1 MLDKQL
7 VGVCCELYS
16 KHCIGLK
23 SEQKDMLRDGLKNEC
38 FSKTAKEVALEL
50 RKKGKHDEAL
60 ALTDMSPLFDP
71 HNFWHNQPVP

>member
-1 MLDKQL
+1 MTNLLENKMKNL
-7 VGVCCELYS
+7 
-16 KHCIGLK
+16 GLK